1 MTQQQVAKR
10 SKMEI
15 LKGTLSAPSVQ
26 EQFKRALKE
35 NADSFIA
42 SIIDLYGGDNYLQNC
57 HPNDV
62 AREALKAAVLKL
74 PINKGLGFSYI
85 VPYKGKE
92 GMSPQFQIGYKG
104 YIQLAMRT
112 GQYKVINADVVYE
125 GELKRTEKLSGYIDL
140 SGERTSQKKVGYFAH
155 FEMLNGFAKT
165 LYMTKEEVDA
175 HAKRYSKAYTSTTSA
190 WKTNFDEMAKKTVL
204 RNLLSHYGYLSIE
217 MIGAIEKDVIKEEP
231 ADREELNTEDT
242 TYEEVTPEKK
252 PAKKTPAKKQED
264 KKPEPPPEKEEP
276 AEEEQAPMP
285 EEEDPGF

>member
-1 MTQQQVAKR
+1 MTKQTQVAKR

-62 AREALKAAVLKL
+62 AKEALKAAVLKL

-92 GMSPQFQIGYKG
+92 GHIPTFQIGYKG

-125 GELKRTEKLSGYIDL
+125 GELKHTEKLSGHIDL
-140 SGERTSQKKVGYFAH
+140 SGDRTSQKKVGYFAH
-155 FEMLNGFAKT
+155 FEMLNGFSKT

-175 HAKRYSKAYTSTTSA
+175 HAKRYSKAYTSSTSA

-231 ADREELNTEDT
+231 SEKQELVTEDT
-242 TYEEVTPEKK
+242 AYEEVTPDNTKKPEKK
-252 PAKKTPAKKQED
+252 PPAKKE
-264 KKPEPPPEKEEP
+264 EPPAKKEEP
-276 AEEEQAPMP
+276 EEQEEEQPPMP
-285 EEEDPGF
+285 TEDPGF